1 MRHLKKRILT
11 LGLSLV
17 LVTQAF
23 GFSVEHS
30 FAKTQTLR
38 TTPQT
43 YIATNGTSFRQALN
57 DAADGD
63 VIQIDGRVQVGDS
76 NNQDNVFVIN
86 KSITIIGNKTTPS
99 SLTLR
104 EAGIIIGK
112 DVTFENLT
120 LELPNLVRNAIF
132 ANGHK
137 LTLKNINLESGRAKG
152 DVFCGSITDYTG
164 TLPTAG
170 TKGEVVIE
178 DSQIQNIYAG
188 SLMDTA
194 TDTTKTNK
202 FEGDASITLN
212 QVSKNSS
219 DKCDVGHIYACGARE
234 SRGEQSGNLM
244 YPSNEKYQVTG
255 RTIVTL
261 NGTRV
266 KQVHGNDVNKNTYVV
281 WNGNEY
287 LTDSMIL
294 TNLAGLTIASGKLQP
309 KAGSSFITEATALG
323 VSQGA
328 QLDLTK
334 YAEEVI
340 TKDFTGGGDLIL
352 GQNQCLTIAD
362 AVTGTTSVA
371 IGGLFKGSSQRPPKQ
386 NKPYIKAKNSTLNSF
401 HFYPSYKETF
411 IRNHN
416 GEWLVGTPDNP
427 STEGIHNIFVA
438 KDGSKLEQFKSRIFN
453 GILHREDK
461 IDVSDIEISEND
473 IRYTYKENA
482 LNGAMAVRYMVVDNP
497 LLSTVAIL
505 NTPSFIYMED
515 GIVAAVQFQYNPA
528 WTTEFV
534 KKMILGYDEAMAVI
548 QPNDNDFAKILKLH
562 DWIVKNISY
571 KMSSIGADFA
581 GGALANRSAVCAG
594 YAQCYQFLLEQVGI
608 ESIYIAAQTKKEP
621 HAWNLVKYDG
631 HWFHV
636 DCTWDRGV
644 GQNPGVNHTYF
655 MLNDAEFNENGEHTE
670 DWKDPKKGY
679 PRNNLCSIE
688 NKFYQ
693 NDKTAITDAQIAA
706 NPIRLKHVFA
716 ANTDYNKSEA
726 EHWRICVAGIEV
738 REVHSG
744 NPCTVC
750 GYRNDSS
757 ETPVAKKITITFDP
771 QNNTSTF
778 TQTIPKGAKAVEP
791 KEPTQI
797 GYSFKGW
804 YTAKSSGEKINF
816 TEKSFEST
824 TTLYAHWEKKSTSG
838 GETGGGASGGNGS
851 GSGSSGGSSGGGTA
865 AGGGGAPSGGG
876 GGGAA
881 PAPSTTPTGSDVITI
896 KENKTN
902 AASGTTAATTTKTT
916 VKHTKNETSRNE
928 QGQMVSKTMGTLS
941 KETAEKLV
949 EQAVSNKSDS
959 IEITVS
965 SASANG
971 DLADISKSTELEIPK
986 ATVDTIVKETN
997 ADLVVKTS
1005 GGAVSLD
1012 NKTLE
1017 TIAKEAS
1024 SDTVKIVV
1032 KENAALTEAQR
1043 AASAAIGENGKLFDL
1058 AAQIGNRLLHDFQGG
1073 KAYVTLPMPQKLK
1086 GKEILVV
1093 YIDDSGLCKV
1103 LNHSLEKVGADD
1115 YIRFTTTHF
1124 STFAIVDKA
1133 EAEKLIAAQSAEQ
1146 VKERMQ
1152 SATFKVTTSRTS
1164 KKSVKVQI
1172 AAKND
1177 KTLMAD
1183 IKNMGYT
1190 VKYQFYRSNKKAA
1203 GYKAIRT
1210 SSKRSLT
1217 DTKGTKGKKYYY
1229 KARVLVY
1236 DGSELVAKSALR
1248 QCSYGARTWTK

>member
-30 FAKTQTLR
+30 FAKTQTPR
-38 TTPQT
+38 TH
-43 YIATNGTSFRQALN
+43 IATDDASFRQALN

-76 NNQDNVFVIN
+76 NNQDNVFVID
-86 KSITIIGNKTTPS
+86 KGVTIAGKEKTTT

-152 DVFCGSITDYTG
+152 DVFCGGITDYTG
-164 TLPTAG
+164 TNTLPTTG
-170 TKGEVVIE
+170 NNGQVFVEGGK
-178 DSQIQNIYAG
+178 IQNIYAG
-188 SLMDTA
+188 SLIDTPK
-194 TDTTKTNK
+194 DENKTNQ
-202 FEGDASITLN
+202 FVGSATITVSGATGTVQSIY
-212 QVSKNSS
+212 S
-219 DKCDVGHIYACGARE
+219 CGARE

-244 YPSNEKYQVTG
+244 YPSNENYRVTE
-255 RTIVTL
+255 TVTVNL
-261 NGTRV
+261 TDFSAANVYGNGI
-266 KQVHGNDVNKNTYVV
+266 DKNTYVR
-281 WNGNEY
+281 WQGGTY
-287 LTDSMIL
+287 PTTGLKLI
-294 TNLAGLTIASGKLQP
+294 NLAGLTIASGKLQP
-309 KAGSSFITEATALG
+309 EAGSSFITKTTTLG

-340 TKDFTGGGDLIL
+340 TQDFTGGGDLIL

-371 IGGLFKGSSQRPPKQ
+371 IGGITSSGGSQKNPIN
-386 NKPYIKAKNSTLNSF
+386 NKVYIQASKSTASSF
-401 HFYPSYKETF
+401 SFRQFNQETF

-453 GILHREDK
+453 GILHREDR

-473 IRYTYKENA
+473 IRYTYEENA

-670 DWKDPKKGY
+670 DWKDPEKGY

-778 TQTIPKGAKAVEP
+778 TQTIQKGAKATEP
-791 KEPTQI
+791 NPPTQT
-797 GYSFKGW
+797 GYDFKGW
-804 YTAKSSGEKINF
+804 YTAKDGGEKINF

-824 TTLYAHWEKKSTSG
+824 TTLYAQWEKAATSG
-838 GETGGGASGGNGS
+838 GETGGNASGGNS

-865 AGGGGAPSGGG
+865 AGGGGGGGG

-881 PAPSTTPTGSDVITI
+881 PAPTPAGSDVVTV
-896 KENKTN
+896 KDDKGN
-902 AASGTTAATTTKTT
+902 AISGSNVVTTTKAT
-916 VKHTKNETSRNE
+916 VNNTKNETSRNE
-928 QGQMVSKTMGTLS
+928 QGQTVSKITGTVS

-949 EQAVSNKSDS
+949 AQAVSNRSNI

-965 SASANG
+965 SAAASSEA
-971 DLADISKSTELEIPK
+971 AATAKSTELEIPK
-986 ATVDTIVKETN
+986 TTVASIAKGTD
-997 ADLVVKTS
+997 ASLVVKTDS
-1005 GGAVSLD
+1005 GSVTLD

-1017 TIAKEAS
+1017 TITSETNG
-1024 SDTVKIVV
+1024 DTVKLIV

-1086 GKEILVV
+1086 GKEVLVV
-1093 YIDDSGLCKV
+1093 YIDDGGLCKV
-1103 LNHSLEKVGADD
+1103 LNHSVEKVGADD

-1124 STFAIVDKA
+1124 STFAIVEKA
-1133 EAEKLIAAQSAEQ
+1133 EAEKLIAAQNADHI
-1146 VKERMQ
+1146 KALMQ
-1152 SATFKVTTSRTS
+1152 NAQCKVTTSKTS
-1164 KKSVKVQI
+1164 KKSVKVQV
-1172 AAKND
+1172 AAKSD
-1177 KTLMAD
+1177 KTLLTD

-1190 VKYQFYRSNKKAA
+1190 VKYQFYRSTKKDA
-1203 GYKAIRT
+1203 GYKLRKT
-1210 SSKRSLT
+1210 SSKNSFIS
-1217 DTKGTKGKKYYY
+1217 TKGTKGRKYYY

-1236 DGSELVAKSALR
+1236 DGSELVARSALK

>member
-30 FAKTQTLR
+30 FAKTQTPR
-38 TTPQT
+38 TH
-43 YIATNGTSFRQALN
+43 IATDDASFRQALN

-86 KSITIIGNKTTPS
+86 KSVTIAGKETTTP

-132 ANGHK
+132 ANGYQ
-137 LTLKNINLESGRAKG
+137 LTMKNVAFSSNGENG
-152 DVFCGSITDYTG
+152 DVFCGGITHYTG
-164 TLPTAG
+164 KNTLPTTG
-170 TKGEVVIE
+170 NNGQVVVE
-178 DSQIQNIYAG
+178 GGKIQNIYAG
-188 SLMDTA
+188 SLIDTPK
-194 TDTTKTNK
+194 DENKTNQ
-202 FEGDASITLN
+202 FAGSATITVSGATGTVQSIY
-212 QVSKNSS
+212 S
-219 DKCDVGHIYACGARE
+219 CGARE

-255 RTIVTL
+255 TVTVNL
-261 NGTRV
+261 TDFSAKNV
-266 KQVHGNDVNKNTYVV
+266 YGNDLSKNTYVR
-281 WNGNEY
+281 WQGGTY
-287 LTDSMIL
+287 PTTGLKLI
-294 TNLAGLTIASGKLQP
+294 NLAGLTIASGKLQP
-309 KAGSSFITEATALG
+309 ATESSFVAGSTLA
-323 VSQGA
+323 VSANA
-328 QLDLTK
+328 QLDLSN
-334 YAEEVI
+334 YAAEVSV
-340 TKDFTGGGDLIL
+340 TDFTGGGDLIL
-352 GQNQCLTIAD
+352 GEEQCLRISDKVAHT
-362 AVTGTTSVA
+362 TGVA
-371 IGGLFKGSSQRPPKQ
+371 IGGLFNGASQKLPKQ
-386 NKPYIKAKNSTLNSF
+386 NKPYIKAKNSTSNSF
-401 HFYPSYKETF
+401 HFYPKYKETF

-427 STEGIHNIFVA
+427 STEGIHDIFAA
-438 KDGSKLEQFKSRIFN
+438 KDDSKLEQFKSRIFN
-453 GILHREDK
+453 GILYRDTT
-461 IDVSDIEISEND
+461 IDVSDIKIHEND
-473 IRYTYKENA
+473 IRYTYGENA
-482 LNGAMAVRYMVVDNP
+482 LNGAWAVRYMVMDNP
-497 LLSTVAIL
+497 LLSTVATVGI
-505 NTPSFIYMED
+505 PSFTYNGD
-515 GIVAAVQFQYNPA
+515 LVAAVKFTYNPA

-548 QPNDNDFAKILKLH
+548 KPGDNNFAKILKLH

-581 GGALANRSAVCAG
+581 AGALADRSAVCAG

-706 NPIRLKHVFA
+706 NPIRLKHEFA
-716 ANTDYNKSEA
+716 TNTVYSKSDT
-726 EHWRICVAGIEV
+726 EHWRSCAAGTEV

-757 ETPVAKKITITFDP
+757 ETPVAKNITITFDP

-778 TQTIPKGAKAVEP
+778 TQTIQKGAKATEP
-791 KEPTQI
+791 NPPTQT
-797 GYSFKGW
+797 GYDFKGW
-804 YTAKSSGEKINF
+804 YTAKDGGEKINF

-824 TTLYAHWEKKSTSG
+824 TTLYAQWEKAATSG
-838 GETGGGASGGNGS
+838 GGGGGSSSGGNASGGNS
-851 GSGSSGGSSGGGTA
+851 GSGSSGGSSGGGIS
-865 AGGGGAPSGGG
+865 AGGGASGGGG

-881 PAPSTTPTGSDVITI
+881 PAPTPAGSDVVTV
-896 KENKTN
+896 KDDKGN
-902 AASGTTAATTTKTT
+902 AISGSNVVTTTKAT
-916 VKHTKNETSRNE
+916 VNNTKNETSRNE
-928 QGQMVSKTMGTLS
+928 QGQTVSKITGTVS

-949 EQAVSNKSDS
+949 AQAVSNRSDI

-965 SASANG
+965 SAAASSEAT
-971 DLADISKSTELEIPK
+971 ATAKSTELEIPK
-986 ATVDTIVKETN
+986 TTVASIAKGTD
-997 ADLVVKTS
+997 ASLVVKTDS
-1005 GGAVSLD
+1005 GSVTLD

-1017 TIAKEAS
+1017 TITSETNG
-1024 SDTVKIVV
+1024 DTVKLIV
-1032 KENAALTEAQR
+1032 KENAALTEAQQ
-1043 AASAAIGENGKLFDL
+1043 AASAAIAENGKLFDL

-1086 GKEILVV
+1086 GKEVLVV
-1093 YIDDSGLCKV
+1093 YIDDGGICKV
-1103 LNHSLEKVGADD
+1103 LNHSMEKVGADD
-1115 YIRFTTTHF
+1115 YVRFTTTHF

-1133 EAEKLIAAQSAEQ
+1133 EAEKLIAAQNADHI
-1146 VKERMQ
+1146 KALMQ
-1152 SATFKVTTSRTS
+1152 NAQCKVTTSKTS
-1164 KKSVKVQI
+1164 KKSVKIQV
-1172 AAKND
+1172 AAKSD
-1177 KTLMAD
+1177 KTLLTD

-1190 VKYQFYRSNKKAA
+1190 VKYQFYRSTKKDA
-1203 GYKAIRT
+1203 GYKLRKT
-1210 SSKRSLT
+1210 SSKNSFIS
-1217 DTKGTKGKKYYY
+1217 TKGTKGSKYYY

-1236 DGSELVAKSALR
+1236 DGSELVARSALK
-1248 QCSYGARTWTK
+1248 QCRYGARTWTK

>member
-1 MRHLKKRILT
+1 
-11 LGLSLV
+11 
-17 LVTQAF
+17 
-23 GFSVEHS
+23 
-30 FAKTQTLR
+30 
-38 TTPQT
+38 
-43 YIATNGTSFRQALN
+43 
-57 DAADGD
+57 
-63 VIQIDGRVQVGDS
+63 
-76 NNQDNVFVIN
+76 
-86 KSITIIGNKTTPS
+86 
-99 SLTLR
+99 
-104 EAGIIIGK
+104 
-112 DVTFENLT
+112 
-120 LELPNLVRNAIF
+120 
-132 ANGHK
+132 
-137 LTLKNINLESGRAKG
+137 
-152 DVFCGSITDYTG
+152 
-164 TLPTAG
+164 
-170 TKGEVVIE
+170 
-178 DSQIQNIYAG
+178 
-188 SLMDTA
+188 
-194 TDTTKTNK
+194 
-202 FEGDASITLN
+202 
-212 QVSKNSS
+212 
-219 DKCDVGHIYACGARE
+219 
-234 SRGEQSGNLM
+234 
-244 YPSNEKYQVTG
+244 
-255 RTIVTL
+255 
-261 NGTRV
+261 
-266 KQVHGNDVNKNTYVV
+266 
-281 WNGNEY
+281 
-287 LTDSMIL
+287 
-294 TNLAGLTIASGKLQP
+294 
-309 KAGSSFITEATALG
+309 
-323 VSQGA
+323 
-328 QLDLTK
+328 
-334 YAEEVI
+334 
-340 TKDFTGGGDLIL
+340 
-352 GQNQCLTIAD
+352 
-362 AVTGTTSVA
+362 
-371 IGGLFKGSSQRPPKQ
+371 
-386 NKPYIKAKNSTLNSF
+386 
-401 HFYPSYKETF
+401 
-411 IRNHN
+411 
-416 GEWLVGTPDNP
+416 
-427 STEGIHNIFVA
+427 
-438 KDGSKLEQFKSRIFN
+438 
-453 GILHREDK
+453 
-461 IDVSDIEISEND
+461 
-473 IRYTYKENA
+473 
-482 LNGAMAVRYMVVDNP
+482 
-497 LLSTVAIL
+497 
-505 NTPSFIYMED
+505 
-515 GIVAAVQFQYNPA
+515 
-528 WTTEFV
+528 
-534 KKMILGYDEAMAVI
+534 
-548 QPNDNDFAKILKLH
+548 
-562 DWIVKNISY
+562 
-571 KMSSIGADFA
+571 
-581 GGALANRSAVCAG
+581 
-594 YAQCYQFLLEQVGI
+594 
-608 ESIYIAAQTKKEP
+608 
-621 HAWNLVKYDG
+621 
-631 HWFHV
+631 
-636 DCTWDRGV
+636 
-644 GQNPGVNHTYF
+644 

-804 YTAKSSGEKINF
+804 YTAKDGGEKINF
-816 TEKSFEST
+816 TEKSFESA

-1133 EAEKLIAAQSAEQ
+1133 EAEKLIAAQNADHI
-1146 VKERMQ
+1146 KALMQ
-1152 SATFKVTTSRTS
+1152 NAQYKVTTS
-1164 KKSVKVQI
+1164 KKSVKVQV
-1172 AAKND
+1172 AAKSD
-1177 KTLMAD
+1177 KTLLTD

-1190 VKYQFYRSNKKAA
+1190 VKYQFYRSTKKDA
-1203 GYKAIRT
+1203 GYKLRKT
-1210 SSKRSLT
+1210 SSKNSFIS
-1217 DTKGTKGKKYYY
+1217 TKGTKGRKYYY

-1236 DGSELVAKSALR
+1236 DGSELVARSALK

>member
-1 MRHLKKRILT
+1 M
-11 LGLSLV
+11 GLSLV

-30 FAKTQTLR
+30 FAETQTSR
-38 TTPQT
+38 TH
-43 YIATNGTSFRQALN
+43 IATDDASFRKALN

-63 VIQIDGRVQVGDS
+63 VIQIDGSVQVGDS

-86 KSITIIGNKTTPS
+86 KSVTIAGKETTTP

-244 YPSNEKYQVTG
+244 YQSNEKYQVTG
-255 RTIVTL
+255 RTTVTF

-266 KQVHGNDVNKNTYVV
+266 EQVHGNDVNKNTYVV

-309 KAGSSFITEATALG
+309 ATGSSFITEATALE

-371 IGGLFKGSSQRPPKQ
+371 IGGITSSGGSQKNPIN
-386 NKPYIKAKNSTLNSF
+386 NKVYIQASKSTASSF
-401 HFYPSYKETF
+401 SFRQFNQETF
-411 IRNHN
+411 IRNNN
-416 GEWLVGTPDNP
+416 GEWLVGTPDN
-427 STEGIHNIFVA
+427 SSAEGIRNIFVA

-453 GILHREDK
+453 GILHREDR

-473 IRYTYKENA
+473 IRYTYEENA

-528 WTTEFV
+528 WTTAFV

-670 DWKDPKKGY
+670 DWKDPEKGY

-771 QNNTSTF
+771 QNNTSTS
-778 TQTIPKGAKAVEP
+778 TQTIQKGAKATEP
-791 KEPTQI
+791 NPPTQT
-797 GYSFKGW
+797 GYDFKGW
-804 YTAKSSGEKINF
+804 YTAKDGGEKINF

-838 GETGGGASGGNGS
+838 GETGGGASGGNS
-851 GSGSSGGSSGGGTA
+851 GSGSSGGETGGNASG
-865 AGGGGAPSGGG
+865 GGG

-881 PAPSTTPTGSDVITI
+881 PAPTPAGSDVVTV
-896 KENKTN
+896 KDEKGN
-902 AASGTTAATTTKTT
+902 AISGSNVVTTTKAT
-916 VKHTKNETSRNE
+916 VSNTKNETSRNE
-928 QGQMVSKTMGTLS
+928 QGQTVSKITGTVS

-949 EQAVSNKSDS
+949 AQAVSNRSDT

-965 SASANG
+965 SAAASSEA
-971 DLADISKSTELEIPK
+971 AATAKSTELEIPK
-986 ATVDTIVKETN
+986 TTVASIAKGTD
-997 ADLVVKTS
+997 ASLVVKTDS
-1005 GGAVSLD
+1005 GSVTLD

-1017 TIAKEAS
+1017 TITSETNG
-1024 SDTVKIVV
+1024 DTVKLIV
-1032 KENAALTEAQR
+1032 KENAALIEAQR

-1086 GKEILVV
+1086 GKEVLVV
-1093 YIDDSGLCKV
+1093 YIDDSGICKV

-1133 EAEKLIAAQSAEQ
+1133 EAEKLIAAQNADHI
-1146 VKERMQ
+1146 KALMQ
-1152 SATFKVTTSRTS
+1152 NAQCKVTTSKTS
-1164 KKSVKVQI
+1164 KKSVKIQV
-1172 AAKND
+1172 AAKSD
-1177 KTLMAD
+1177 KTLLTD

-1190 VKYQFYRSNKKAA
+1190 VKYQFYRSTKKDA
-1203 GYKAIRT
+1203 GYKLRKT
-1210 SSKRSLT
+1210 SSKNSFIN
-1217 DTKGTKGKKYYY
+1217 TKGTKGRKYYY

-1236 DGSELVAKSALR
+1236 DGSELVARSALK
-1248 QCSYGARTWTK
+1248 QCRYGARTWTK